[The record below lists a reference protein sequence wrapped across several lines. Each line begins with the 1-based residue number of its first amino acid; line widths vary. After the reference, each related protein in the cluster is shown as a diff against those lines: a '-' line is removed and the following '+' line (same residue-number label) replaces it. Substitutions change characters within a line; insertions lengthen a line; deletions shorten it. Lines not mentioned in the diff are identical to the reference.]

1 VITVCGNLTNNVHRN
16 NTRLTAILQ
25 DSPGKPV
32 TECLHSAKFLL
43 EIRMMEV
50 VVLTTGAVRWV
61 KRVSQ
66 IVTNKP
72 TPGLLKAGCFPVA

>member
-1 VITVCGNLTNNVHRN
+1 
-16 NTRLTAILQ
+16 
-25 DSPGKPV
+25 
-32 TECLHSAKFLL
+32 
-43 EIRMMEV
+43 MMEV